1 MHHLDNQYDSQST
14 VSIQNTQLTSCSR
27 KNYQNIIANSTYM
40 LHSIIHPSRYWA
52 PQIYLSLLIYVKTSS
67 LSFCKS
73 NIRHWY
79 TLAAAGGE
87 ILADIYIY
95 IGSTLLQFCTPIR
108 SVLLLSYSIGVPV
121 QSTRSV
127 LSSPKPFNT
136 IHVTNSA
143 PAIPVYAV
151 YSLNVRS
158 VLVLSA
164 KQLARYTR
172 RLHYDYE
179 FSNVGIQSV
188 GRCIGMNGNGRR
200 CVFELEMR
208 WQRH

>member
-1 MHHLDNQYDSQST
+1 MAPKISFAPLCLSQMHHLDNQYDSQST

-95 IGSTLLQFCTPIR
+95 WFYAATILHADTLR
-108 SVLLLSYSIGVPV
+108 V
-121 QSTRSV
+121 
-127 LSSPKPFNT
+127 
-136 IHVTNSA
+136 
-143 PAIPVYAV
+143 
-151 YSLNVRS
+151 
-158 VLVLSA
+158 VLVVFDWCSC
-164 KQLARYTR
+164 
-172 RLHYDYE
+172 
-179 FSNVGIQSV
+179 SVNSVGIV
-188 GRCIGMNGNGRR
+188 VTETI
-200 CVFELEMR
+200 
-208 WQRH
+208 